1 MSPQEIKEE
10 LQNLSFAYFYYG
22 DQISLERVNLM
33 VEKIL
38 NAVVAGGGVIS
49 SKDDENETDWGVDT
63 PIEPQVKTSKD
74 E

>member
-1 MSPQEIKEE
+1 MSPEEIKEE

-38 NAVVAGGGVIS
+38 NTVVAGGGVIS
-49 SKDDENETDWGVDT
+49 TKNDDIETDWGVDT
-63 PIEPQVKTSKD
+63 SIEPQFKTSKD